1 MSFRRVGGLAAV
13 ALAMM
18 LWMSCGD
25 IYRPVVIPIAITPP
39 NSANFHAVFA
49 ISTNAQA
56 NPGAALQID
65 VSGDTNIG
73 EANMGINPTHAAIV
87 PNNARVYVASA
98 GTACVEN
105 PSLCNSAGVF
115 TGGADIVTA
124 FSPALGTSTATGLGL
139 PTTFTFPNIG
149 PIGSTGTPSWFCSYL
164 PDFLATTESSQM
176 YVANYGVDNDPG
188 CAANLAST
196 DSVAILSNAT
206 GAITNIAYLPA
217 GAHPVALAETA
228 NAQHLYAV
236 NQGDNTVTDLSPID
250 LSTTATI
257 TVGITPVWAVA
268 RPDNQRVYVLTQGD
282 GMLVP
287 MDVATDTI
295 LPSQTNL
302 SVGIGANFLL
312 YDPNLNRLY
321 VANPTNGN
329 IYIFSATGGVDLSGN
344 PNDTPTLLATISM
357 AAGSKPPCSST
368 CSPVSIATLPD
379 GSRFYVASFQSEPA
393 CSDPNVGSTA
403 PCIIPLLSV
412 FDAPSMTLKP
422 ATSSLRAPSISLLGA
437 PSFAANQYALPP
449 VTSCAA
455 PSTYTPGT
463 TRFRMYATAA
473 SDSSHVYVSICD
485 AGMIADVVTKTNTIS
500 TGTNSPDT
508 LVTDIPAPFAACGA
522 TCSSVASITSLS
534 ASASVV
540 IFKAANN
547 FTAGTRVA
555 VSGTGTTLDG
565 QTFTV
570 LAAGLSSTSF
580 SCNLN
585 SPTDKGATG
594 TAGKAVP
601 LAPSQSPIFLL
612 AGQ

>member
-1 MSFRRVGGLAAV
+1 MAGLAAV
-13 ALAMM
+13 MLATWV
-18 LWMSCGD
+18 WMSCGD

-39 NSANFHAVFA
+39 NSANFHAVFG
-49 ISTNAQA
+49 ISANSQA

-65 VSGDTNIG
+65 VSGDSNIG
-73 EANMGINPTHAAIV
+73 EANMGINPTHAAV
-87 PNNARVYVASA
+87 TPNNFRVYVASA

-105 PSLCNSAGVF
+105 PSLCSSAGVF
-115 TGGADIVTA
+115 AGGADIVTA
-124 FSPALGTSTATGLGL
+124 FSPAIASTTATGLGT
-139 PTTFTFPNIG
+139 PTIFTFPNVG
-149 PIGSTGTPSWFCSYL
+149 PLGSTGTPAWFCSYL
-164 PDFLATTESSQM
+164 PDFLTTTEPTQM

-196 DSVAILSNAT
+196 DSVAILSNANNT
-206 GAITNIAYLPA
+206 ISNIAYLPA

-228 NAQHLYAV
+228 NALHLYVV
-236 NQGDNTVTDLSPID
+236 NQGNNTVSDVSPVDLSI
-250 LSTTATI
+250 SNTI
-257 TVGITPVWAVA
+257 SVGATPVWAAA

-287 MDVATDTI
+287 IDVATDTI

-312 YDPNLNRLY
+312 YDSHLNRIY

-329 IYIFSATGGVDLSGN
+329 VYIFSGTGGVDLSGN

-357 AAGSKPPCSST
+357 TAGSKPPCSSA
-368 CSPVSIATLPD
+368 CSPVSIAVLPD
-379 GSRFYVASFQSEPA
+379 GSRFYVASYQSESA

-403 PCIIPLLSV
+403 PCIIPLLTV
-412 FDAPSMTLKP
+412 FDAPSMTVKP
-422 ATSSLRAPSISLLGA
+422 ATASLRAPSISLLGV
-437 PSFAANQYALPP
+437 PSFAANQYGLPP
-449 VTSCAA
+449 VTSCA
-455 PSTYTPGT
+455 PPPTYSPGT

-473 SDSSHVYVSICD
+473 ADSSHVYVSICD

-500 TGTNSPDT
+500 TGANSPDT

-522 TCSSVASITSLS
+522 TCSSVATISSLS
-534 ASASVV
+534 AGASVV
-540 IFKAANN
+540 TFTAANN
-547 FTAGTRVA
+547 FSAGTRVA

-585 SPTDKGATG
+585 SPTDKGATSSKG
-594 TAGKAVP
+594 RAVP
-601 LAPSQSPIFLL
+601 LASSQAPIFLL